1 MKLSQ
6 VAAIT
11 YTIRDFCQTEADF
24 RASMKK
30 LADIGFQAVQVSS
43 RPKEMSP
50 AAILEACDDAGL
62 TICATHEP
70 SHVLLDN
77 PEQAVA
83 TLEALNCKYTA
94 YPYPGD
100 IKLADPEA
108 LADFTK
114 KLDHAGAVLREAG
127 QVLTYHNHAIE
138 FAKVADKTI
147 LDHIYDN
154 TAPNNVQGEIDVY
167 WVQAGGGCPVEWC
180 RKLAG
185 RLPLLHLKDLG
196 VISGNQSDIMEI
208 GAGNLNF
215 KSIIA
220 AAEAGGCEWF
230 IVEQD
235 SCPGDP
241 FDSLRQSF
249 EYIQANLIQTAAV

>member
-1 MKLSQ
+1 MKINQ

-24 RASMKK
+24 RTSMKK

-43 RPKEMSP
+43 RPPEMAP
-50 AAILEACDDAGL
+50 AAILEACNDAGL

-70 SHVLLDN
+70 SDVLLDN

-100 IKLADPEA
+100 TNFADPKILLE
-108 LADFTK
+108 FTK

-138 FAKVADKTI
+138 FSKVNGKPI
-147 LDHIYDN
+147 LNHIYDD
-154 TAPNNVQGEIDVY
+154 TDPQNVQGEIDTY
-167 WVQAGGGCPVEWC
+167 WVQVGGGNPTEWC
-180 RKLAG
+180 KQLNN
-185 RLPLLHLKDLG
+185 RLPLLHIKDLG

-208 GAGNLNF
+208 GAGNLDF
-215 KSIIA
+215 KAIIA
-220 AAEAGGCEWF
+220 AAESAGCQWF

-235 SCPGDP
+235 VCPADP

-249 EYIQANLIQTAAV
+249 DYIKTHLID